1 MTWPAYAATVLRM
14 RLKSHIWV
22 AAYLR
27 ICAAQGVMGVLAR
40 RGDPDAGAIYL
51 RVLRLDGRSD
61 IYGPAFAGLEGV
73 DAERRFSPC
82 LKTTTVS
89 DAEADAYLA
98 AQAKYDSDLWIVET
112 EDREGRHCLGDW
124 LSLP

>member
-1 MTWPAYAATVLRM
+1 M
-14 RLKSHIWV
+14 RLKSDIWV

-27 ICAAQGVMGVLAR
+27 ICAASGIMGVLVR

-51 RVLRLDGRSD
+51 RVSRL
-61 IYGPAFAGLEGV
+61 YGPAFAGLDGT
-73 DAERRFSPC
+73 DAERRFSAC
-82 LKTTTVS
+82 LKHATVL

-98 AQAKYDSDLWIVET
+98 QQAKYDSDLWIVET

-124 LSLP
+124 LSLS